1 MGGRSIPVIFGIEGG
16 IAILVVG
23 VILFAI
29 GWRQRRM
36 ERDITRIPLVS
47 PLLKTAAGSFLAVY
61 GLINILVVSL
71 AS

>member
-16 IAILVVG
+16 AAILVVG

-36 ERDITRIPLVS
+36 DRDITRIPLVS
-47 PLLKTAAGSFLAVY
+47 PLLKTVSGSFLAVY
-61 GLINILVVSL
+61 GLINILVAFL